1 MALRPTY
8 VHAVTVAGGAPMMIP
23 LETNASVLRSI
34 FDRLDAVVISGG
46 GDIDPQRYGAEHSLY
61 TAGVDTERDAVEI
74 QLAQWAVEEDKP
86 LLAICRGHQILNVAL
101 GGTLNQD
108 IQDTLP
114 GSLRHDAP
122 SDDWFA
128 RTVHDVSVTSGSKLH
143 AALGGEETNLAVNS
157 LHHQALDRVADA
169 LTVVACAADGIVE
182 GVEVHYRRFI
192 IGVQWHPEGLVD
204 EHPRMKQLFES
215 LVSAAAR

>member
-1 MALRPTY
+1 
-8 VHAVTVAGGAPMMIP
+8 
-23 LETNASVLRSI
+23 LRSI

-46 GDIDPQRYGAEHSLY
+46 GDIDPQRYGAERSLY
-61 TAGVDTERDAVEI
+61 TAGIDTGRDAVEI
-74 QLAQWAVEEDKP
+74 QLAQWAVEENKP

-114 GSLRHDAP
+114 GTLRHDAP

-143 AALGGEETNLAVNS
+143 AALGGEETKLVVNS

-169 LTVVACAADGIVE
+169 LTVVACAVDGIVE
-182 GVEVHYRRFI
+182 GVEIPDRRFA
-192 IGVQWHPEGLVD
+192 IGVQWHPEALVD
-204 EHPRMKQLFES
+204 EHPRMRQLFES
-215 LVSAAAR
+215 LVSAAAE